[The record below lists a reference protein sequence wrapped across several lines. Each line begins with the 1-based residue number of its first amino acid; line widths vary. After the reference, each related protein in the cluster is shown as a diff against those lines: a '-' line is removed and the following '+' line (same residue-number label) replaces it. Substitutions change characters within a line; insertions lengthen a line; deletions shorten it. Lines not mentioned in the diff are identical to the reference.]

1 MDQKN
6 WRLKLKE
13 EIETRNSMYI
23 SNISK
28 DLVSKIYI
36 KQVELYV
43 EIERTINLTLN
54 FTLFLSNSCN
64 PRIKGEIL
72 TQIRCEVY
80 IEDS

>member
-64 PRIKGEIL
+64 LRIKGEIL